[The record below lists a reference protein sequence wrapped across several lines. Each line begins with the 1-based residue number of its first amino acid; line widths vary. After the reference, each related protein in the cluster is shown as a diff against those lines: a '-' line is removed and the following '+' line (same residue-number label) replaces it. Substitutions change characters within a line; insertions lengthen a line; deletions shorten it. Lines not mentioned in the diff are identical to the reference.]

1 MKVMNKQQMN
11 KQQGGITTW
20 DELNFYMNTFFVRPY
35 ETANQNKKDTPGV
48 KTNKNKDFV
57 S

>member
-1 MKVMNKQQMN
+1 MNKQEMN

-57 S
+57 R